1 MDRLERNYFFEGKYY
16 SWNRRSA
23 RNATPLYWDAPH
35 FDFYGDQNNQRK
47 NVMYGNFGL
56 NYEVSDNISA
66 DVVVRRRFNSY
77 ESNEELDGVVLILLH
92 TENRLVDILKMR
104 LLLL

>member
-1 MDRLERNYFFEGKYY
+1 MEIKTIKE
-16 SWNRRSA
+16 
-23 RNATPLYWDAPH
+23 
-35 FDFYGDQNNQRK
+35 K

-66 DVVVRRRFNSY
+66 DVVVEEDLTHMNLT
-77 ESNEELDGVVLILLH
+77 EELDGVVLILLH
-92 TENRLVDILKMR
+92 TESLQVDILKMR